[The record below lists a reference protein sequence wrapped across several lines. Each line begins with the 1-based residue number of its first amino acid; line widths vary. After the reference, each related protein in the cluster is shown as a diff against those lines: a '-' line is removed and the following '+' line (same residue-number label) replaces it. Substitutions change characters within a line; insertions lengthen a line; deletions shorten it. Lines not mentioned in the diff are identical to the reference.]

1 MDILVINA
9 GSSSLKYQVIDVE
22 NEKFIAKGIVE
33 RIGIEGSNLQHAP
46 AGKEKTRVETPIKT
60 HTEAI
65 GAVIKALT
73 NKYHGVIK
81 DMDEIGAVGH
91 RVVHGG
97 EKFSESVLITEEV
110 EQAILDNAE
119 LAPLHNPANLMG
131 ITACKEML
139 PNKPQV
145 AVFDTSF
152 HQSMPPKAYLYG
164 IPYIY
169 YVEDKIR
176 RYGFHG
182 TSHRYIAQTVAKA
195 MGKKVFELKIIS
207 CHLGNG
213 GSVAAIDGG
222 KSIDTSMGMTPLEGL
237 IMGTRCGD
245 IDPSLIEYIMKR
257 RDMTIEEVMG
267 VLNKESGLWGVS
279 QISADMRDIDDA
291 REKGDIRAIETYEL
305 YCYKI
310 IKYIGAYAAAMNG
323 VDCIVFTAGVGEN
336 NPWLC
341 KDILRH
347 FSFLGLKFDEHKEF
361 IKQEVYEITS
371 DDSKVKAF
379 TIATDEELMIASDTY
394 EIVKGLK

>member
-9 GSSSLKYQVIDVE
+9 GSSSLKYQLIDIE
-22 NEKFIAKGIVE
+22 NEKLIAKGIVE
-33 RIGIEGSNLQHAP
+33 RIGIEGSNLQHTP
-46 AGKEKTRVETPIKT
+46 ANKEKIRVETPIKS

-73 NKYHGVIK
+73 NKYHGVISNMS
-81 DMDEIGAVGH
+81 DIEAVGH

-97 EKFSESVLITEEV
+97 EKFSKSVLVTDEV
-110 EQAILDNAE
+110 EQAIMDNAD

-131 ITACKEML
+131 IQACKEIM

-164 IPYIY
+164 IPYY
-169 YVEDKIR
+169 YYTEDKIR

-182 TSHRYIAQTVAKA
+182 TSHRYIAKTAAEA
-195 MGKKVFELKIIS
+195 MGKDVKDLKIIS

-213 GSVAAIDGG
+213 GSIAAIDSG
-222 KSIDTSMGMTPLEGL
+222 KSVDTSMGMTPLEGL

-257 RDMTIEEVMG
+257 RDMTIEEVMN
-267 VLNKESGLWGVS
+267 VLNKESGIFGVS

-291 REKGDIRAIETYEL
+291 REKGDKRAIETYEL
-305 YCYKI
+305 YNYKI
-310 IKYIGAYAAAMNG
+310 VKYIGAYVAAMNG

-336 NPWLC
+336 NPQMRS
-341 KDILRH
+341 DILGQ
-347 FSFLGLKFDEHKEF
+347 FSYLGLECDEDKNSQ
-361 IKQEVYEITS
+361 KKDVYEITTDS
-371 DDSKVKAF
+371 SKVKAF
-379 TIATDEELMIASDTY
+379 TIATDEELMIARDTY
-394 EIVKGLK
+394 EIVGTL

>member
-9 GSSSLKYQVIDVE
+9 GSSSLKYQVINTE
-22 NEKFIAKGIVE
+22 EGTLIAKGIVE
-33 RIGIEGSNLQHAP
+33 RIGIEGSNLQHTP

-81 DMDEIGAVGH
+81 DMSEIEAVGH

-110 EQAILDNAE
+110 EQAILDNAD
-119 LAPLHNPANLMG
+119 LAPLHNPANIMG
-131 ITACKEML
+131 IKACKEMM
-139 PNKPQV
+139 PDKPQV

-152 HQSMPPKAYLYG
+152 HQTMPPKAYLYG
-164 IPYIY
+164 IPYY
-169 YVEDKIR
+169 FYTEDKIR

-182 TSHRYIAQTVAKA
+182 TSHRYIAQAVAKA

-213 GSVAAIDGG
+213 GSVAAVKGG

-245 IDPSLIEYIMKR
+245 IDPSLIEYIMKSR
-257 RDMTIEEVMG
+257 GLNIEEVMNL
-267 VLNKESGLWGVS
+267 LNKESGLWGVS

-291 REKGDIRAIETYEL
+291 REKGDRRAIETYEL
-305 YCYKI
+305 YCYRI
-310 IKYIGAYAAAMNG
+310 VKYIGAYAAAMNG

-341 KDILRH
+341 KDVLSH
-347 FSFLGLKFDEHKEF
+347 FKFLGLEIDENKEF
-361 IKQEVYEITS
+361 VKQSVFELTTKA
-371 DDSKVKAF
+371 SKVKAF
-379 TIATDEELMIASDTY
+379 VIATDEELMIARDTF
-394 EIVKGLK
+394 EIVKSH

>member
-9 GSSSLKYQVIDVE
+9 GSSSLKYQVINIED
-22 NEKFIAKGIVE
+22 EKLIAKGIVE
-33 RIGIEGSNLQHAP
+33 RIGIEGSNLQHTP

-73 NKYHGVIK
+73 NKYHGVIR
-81 DMDEIGAVGH
+81 DMSEIGAVGH

-97 EKFSESVLITEEV
+97 EKFAESVLITEEV
-110 EQAILDNAE
+110 EQAILDNAD

-131 ITACKEML
+131 IKACKEMM

-152 HQSMPPKAYLYG
+152 HQTMPPKAYLYG
-164 IPYIY
+164 IPYY
-169 YVEDKIR
+169 FYTEDKIR

-182 TSHRYIAQTVAKA
+182 TSHRYIAMTASKA
-195 MGKKVFELKIIS
+195 MGKNPKELKIIS

-213 GSVAAIDGG
+213 GSIAAIDRG
-222 KSIDTSMGMTPLEGL
+222 KSVDTSMGMTPLEGL

-245 IDPSLIEYIMKR
+245 IDPSLIEYIMKC
-257 RDMTIEEVMG
+257 RDLDIDKVMNI
-267 VLNKESGLWGVS
+267 LNKESGIWGVS

-291 REKGDIRAIETYEL
+291 REKGNKRAIETYEL

-310 IKYIGAYAAAMNG
+310 VKYIGAYIAAMNG

-336 NPWLC
+336 NPQ
-341 KDILRH
+341 LRSDVLKY
-347 FSFLGLKFDEHKEF
+347 FGYLGLECDEEKNKER
-361 IKQEVYEITS
+361 KEVFEITTDS
-371 DDSKVKAF
+371 SKVKAY
-379 TIATDEELMIASDTY
+379 TIATDEELMIARDTY
-394 EIVKGLK
+394 EIVKSL